1 MFKCGGSP
9 ETMGYIAGMQK
20 IWGFNYYKS
29 VMSKQQFCDEYN
41 KYKTECVYSELIE
54 TLGTDEYEDEG
65 ELKQDIIGTDDG
77 DGLKTDR
84 S

>member
-1 MFKCGGSP
+1 
-9 ETMGYIAGMQK
+9 
-20 IWGFNYYKS
+20 
-29 VMSKQQFCDEYN
+29 MSKQQFCDEYN

-54 TLGTDEYEDEG
+54 ALGTDEYEDEG